1 MATESRCR
9 INKSH
14 PFLEYA
20 FHGLVVHANG
30 SQSLGVQQQGFIRDF
45 PLAIWVRL
53 HNLVVINPAD
63 RMSENVSLIFVIK
76 NALALVELLIKQ
88 ESELTS
94 TQHNV
99 KGERYQSSRR
109 RLSPMVTTTWQP
121 YCLSTALT
129 LILS

>member
-1 MATESRCR
+1 
-9 INKSH
+9 
-14 PFLEYA
+14 
-20 FHGLVVHANG
+20 
-30 SQSLGVQQQGFIRDF
+30 
-45 PLAIWVRL
+45 
-53 HNLVVINPAD
+53 VVINPAD
-63 RMSENVSLIFVIK
+63 RMSENVSLECIIVIK

-88 ESELTS
+88 ESELMS

-99 KGERYQSSRR
+99 KGERYQSPRR